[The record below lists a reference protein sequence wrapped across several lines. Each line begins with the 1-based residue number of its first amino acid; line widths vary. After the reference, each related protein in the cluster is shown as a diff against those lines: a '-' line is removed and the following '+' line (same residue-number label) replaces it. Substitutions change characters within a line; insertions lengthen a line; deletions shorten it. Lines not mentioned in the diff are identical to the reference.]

1 VLLVDDEDAVRGVV
15 REALKLS
22 GYEVLEARGG
32 AQAVELARAHRAAI
46 HLVLTDVVMPGLSG
60 PETARRVLALHPE
73 ARVLFMSGHP
83 RVDGDPGRGAPLLQ
97 KPVSPDALARRVREV
112 LDAASAEAAR

>member
-15 REALKLS
+15 REALRLS

-32 AQAVELARAHRAAI
+32 AQAVAVAGAHAAAI
-46 HLVLTDVVMPGLSG
+46 HLVLADVVMPELDG
-60 PETARRVLALHPE
+60 PETARRVRALHPE

-83 RVDGDPGRGAPLLQ
+83 RVDGDLAPDAALLQ

-112 LDAASAEAAR
+112 LDAAPAGAAR